1 MGTTMRKGEAIT
13 TPITPEEDSLL
24 GASQSDDML
33 RGRIVAMKSMIQQF
47 QNEIM
52 QLESNLQ
59 ARDRLRGPKFRC
71 EQCGYVAT
79 QKDIRKHT
87 CDY

>member
-1 MGTTMRKGEAIT
+1 MSNPHTTAA
-13 TPITPEEDSLL
+13 EEELPC
-24 GASQSDDML
+24 ASQSDDML
-33 RGRIVAMKSMIQQF
+33 RGRIVAMKSMIRQF

-52 QLESNLQ
+52 QLESNLRS
-59 ARDRLRGPKFRC
+59 RDRLRGPKFKC

-79 QKDIRKHT
+79 KKDMREHT